1 MLAPAV
7 AAMLASHYADIRL
20 LHISCVALSGT
31 LFTCRG
37 LLRLFDSPLA
47 NTGALRW
54 SSYLID
60 TVLLGAAILLTLILH
75 QYPLVNGWLT
85 MKTGLL
91 VLYIALGVVALK
103 RARTRLGRVGALIAA
118 LLTYCSIIGVAVTHR
133 PSGWFSLLHP

>member
-1 MLAPAV
+1 
-7 AAMLASHYADIRL
+7 MLASHYADIRL

-54 SSYLID
+54 TSYVID
-60 TVLLGAAILLTLILH
+60 TVLLAAAILLTLILH

-85 MKTGLL
+85 VKTGLL
-91 VLYIALGVVALK
+91 VLYIALGLLALK
-103 RARTRLGRVGALIAA
+103 RARTRFASVAALIAA
-118 LLTYCSIIGVAVTHR
+118 LVTYGLIIGVAITHR
-133 PSGWFSLLHP
+133 PSGWFSLVHP

>member
-1 MLAPAV
+1 
-7 AAMLASHYADIRL
+7 MLASHYADIGL

-37 LLRLFDSPLA
+37 LLRLFDSPIA

-54 SSYLID
+54 TSYVID
-60 TVLLGAAILLTLILH
+60 TVLLVAAILLTLILH

-85 MKTGLL
+85 MKTALL

-103 RARTRLGRVGALIAA
+103 RARTRFGSVAALIAA
-118 LLTYCSIIGVAVTHR
+118 LLTYCLIVGVAITHR

>member
-1 MLAPAV
+1 
-7 AAMLASHYADIRL
+7 MLASHYADILL

-37 LLRLFDSPLA
+37 LLRLFDSPIA

-54 SSYLID
+54 TSYVID
-60 TVLLGAAILLTLILH
+60 TVLLSAAILLTLVLH
-75 QYPLVNGWLT
+75 QYPLLNAWLT

-91 VLYIALGVVALK
+91 VLYIALGVIALK
-103 RARTRLGRVGALIAA
+103 RARTRFGSVAALIAA
-118 LLTYCSIIGVAVTHR
+118 LLTYCLIIGVAITHR